1 MPYFKPDCAAFQH
14 PQWKRR
20 TAGRWRSDRFCWV
33 KTLTTFNSSQHSTCC
48 VIAHQWHQCT
58 SAEYA
63 VFTNMVGVFPLQYL
77 AVGRSFL
84 GLENVLS
91 KLFVLVSYTTMFQFA
106 SSKFFFFFAFSALH
120 FSLIL
125 HSYFALIP
133 RYLYCKSSPNL
144 FSFIEYSPS
153 PKY

>member
-14 PQWKRR
+14 PQWKTR

-48 VIAHQWHQCT
+48 VIAHQWYQCT
-58 SAEYA
+58 SAEYT
-63 VFTNMVGVFPLQYL
+63 VFTNMVGVFDLQYL

-84 GLENVLS
+84 GLENVLWPS
-91 KLFVLVSYTTMFQFA
+91 FIHNCVSICILQV
-106 SSKFFFFFAFSALH
+106 FFFFFPTFSALQ

-125 HSYFALIP
+125 QSYFALIP
-133 RYLYCKSSPNL
+133 RYLCCKSSPNL
-144 FSFIEYSPS
+144 FSFTEYNPS
-153 PKY
+153 LKY